1 MVDIWGLK
9 QGTRVRLE
17 GNTIAEIIAE
27 TEDGQWV
34 KVRYAQVPDNPAIV
48 GTEDLCSV
56 DEIVDIA

>member
-17 GNTIAEIIAE
+17 GDTIAEVIAE

-34 KVRYAQVPDNPAIV
+34 KVRYAQVPDNPAIE
-48 GTEDLCSV
+48 GTEDL
-56 DEIVDIA
+56 